1 MCLDCDLDLG
11 LAIPAILDSFSEAQ
25 REERARTVGSGATRN
40 HFALVRTSTEAKGGV
55 YMRVIGFQLSSVPIW
70 MTLRMELLQYQATLP
85 PLLLHM
91 PATEATLWMVLRQE
105 PVSPMDNG
113 VNVPLSA

>member
-11 LAIPAILDSFSEAQ
+11 LAIPAILDSVSEAQ
-25 REERARTVGSGATRN
+25 RGEPARTMGSGATRN
-40 HFALVRTSTEAKGGV
+40 HFALVRTSIEAKGGF

-85 PLLLHM
+85 PLLLHTS
-91 PATEATLWMVLRQE
+91 ATEATLWMVLRQE
-105 PVSPMDNG
+105 PVSQMDNG
-113 VNVPLSA
+113 VDDPQSA